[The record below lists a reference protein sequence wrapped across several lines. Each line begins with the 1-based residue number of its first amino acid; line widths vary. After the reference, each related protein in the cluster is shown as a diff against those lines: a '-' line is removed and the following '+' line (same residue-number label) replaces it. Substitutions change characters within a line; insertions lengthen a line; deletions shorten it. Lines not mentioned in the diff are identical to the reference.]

1 VGTTKSKA
9 FLNQLLG
16 SNTVRNELKLSGT
29 LAPQP
34 YTIRTGMPSD
44 ASQLAEHWGSGLIAN
59 QIEVICRYFGD
70 VDSGDQYSIVA
81 VIDTRVIGQI
91 WVRLKQMD
99 PNIADAETDCYLH
112 TLFVLEEY
120 RRQGVGKELVGMACE
135 YGKLE
140 GRTSA
145 IIGVDRPNK
154 YAKELYEKWG
164 FEQFSEIC
172 DLRGDLIFLRR
183 LVAAIPSNV

>member
-1 VGTTKSKA
+1 VW
-9 FLNQLLG
+9 
-16 SNTVRNELKLSGT
+16 NELKLMGT

-34 YTIRTGMPSD
+34 YVIRTGVPSD
-44 ASQLAEHWGSGLIAN
+44 ASQLAEHWGSGLSAN
-59 QIEVICRYFGD
+59 QTRVIHRYFGD
-70 VDSGDQYSIVA
+70 MDHGDQYSIVA
-81 VIDTRVIGQI
+81 VIDSRIIGQI
-91 WVRLKQMD
+91 WVRLNQMD

-120 RRQGVGKELVGMACE
+120 RRQGVGKELVDMACE
-135 YGKLE
+135 YGKLV

-145 IIGVDRPNK
+145 IIGVDRPND
-154 YAKELYEKWG
+154 YAKDLYEKWG

-172 DLRGDLIFLRR
+172 DLRGDLILLRR